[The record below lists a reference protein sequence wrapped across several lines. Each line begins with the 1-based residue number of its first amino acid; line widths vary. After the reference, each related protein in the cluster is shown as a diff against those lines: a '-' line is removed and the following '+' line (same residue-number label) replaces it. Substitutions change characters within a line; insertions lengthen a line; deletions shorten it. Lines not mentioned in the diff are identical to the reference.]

1 MYSSYF
7 GQELARAR
15 INDQLAQAEA
25 HRLAAAARRARPARP
40 RRQRTSIPTVL
51 RLLQLSPLTRRPA
64 T

>member
-15 INDQLAQAEA
+15 INDQLAWAEA
-25 HRLAAAARRARPARP
+25 RRLAAAARRARPRH
-40 RRQRTSIPTVL
+40 QRTSTPTVL
-51 RLLQLSPLTRRPA
+51 RLLQLRPMTSRPA